1 MHLRFNM
8 VLVSVIMPTYNT
20 PYEHLKSAVESI
32 KNQTYNSFELLIIN
46 DGSTEFN
53 DVNEW
58 NKIIGSD
65 PRIRIINNSHKKG
78 VAGSLNT
85 GLDNS
90 IGKYIIRMDADDI
103 SLPDRINKQVQ
114 YMESHEDIDLLAGYT
129 KCFGASNKT
138 VKPELNDTSIRTAL
152 IFQCGLPHP
161 TICLRK
167 ETLDKYDLFYSE
179 DVQSEDYELWTRC
192 ALIKDFRFA
201 ALPSVLLKYRIHEGQ
216 VSNTRKELMTNQGR
230 AIRLNYINHLGINLN
245 NDELYCFIDYV
256 MMPYKPVNLKRIY
269 KIESTICSEIS
280 KWFAVNQRSKYMMS
294 FWRICAKKSVLH
306 AVKGQ
311 AKHLFLAFLCFFR
324 CFFSFMHS

>member
-46 DGSTEFN
+46 DGSKEFN

-58 NKIIGSD
+58 NKIIDSD

-90 IGKYIIRMDADDI
+90 KGKYIIRMDADDI
-103 SLPDRINKQVQ
+103 SLPDRISKQVQ

-129 KCFGASNKT
+129 KCFGASNKI
-138 VKPELNDTSIRTAL
+138 VKPERKDTAIRTAL

-179 DVQSEDYELWTRC
+179 GVQSEDYELWTRC

-230 AIRLNYINHLGINLN
+230 AIRFDYIKQLIKNLN

-256 MMPYKPVNLKRIY
+256 MQPYKSVNLQRIY
-269 KIESTICSEIS
+269 KIESTICSDIS
-280 KWFAVNQRSKYMMS
+280 KRFFANQRLKCKMA
-294 FWRICAKKSVLH
+294 FWKICAKKAVLH
-306 AVKGQ
+306 ALQGQ
-311 AKHLFLAFLCFFR
+311 AKQLFLAILCFFR
-324 CFFSFMHS
+324 YLFSFIPS